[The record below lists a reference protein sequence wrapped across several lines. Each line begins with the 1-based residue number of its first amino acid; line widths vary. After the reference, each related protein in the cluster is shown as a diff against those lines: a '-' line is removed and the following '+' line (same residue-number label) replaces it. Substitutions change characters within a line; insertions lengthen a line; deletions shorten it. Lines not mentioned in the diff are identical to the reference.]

1 MTDEAPGPGQYE
13 LFFSV
18 RHKRLGV
25 IGTGQYGMPFTIPAD
40 QDGAHAALAMVMAD
54 MAEHVA
60 QLIGIP
66 PMEHEPGEAQAEP
79 EPSVPTG
86 PNGEFPPDIELIYRA
101 FRARMASEDRVAADT
116 HYVMP
121 REQAILAARAADWQG
136 VFNDTISE
144 D

>member
-1 MTDEAPGPGQYE
+1 MTGPGQYS
-13 LFFSV
+13 LFFHV
-18 RHKRLGV
+18 NRARGGVLGS
-25 IGTGQYGMPFTIPAD
+25 GTAECKFTIPAD
-40 QDGAHAALAMVMAD
+40 QEGAHAALAVVMAD
-54 MAEHVA
+54 MADHIAE
-60 QLIGIP
+60 LIGIP
-66 PMEHEPGEAQAEP
+66 PMEREPGEAQAEP

-86 PNGEFPPDIELIYRA
+86 PNGEFPPDLELIFRA

-136 VFNDTISE
+136 VFNDTIAE